1 MVDMSGHLIHIS
13 SSSFQGISITD
24 LRHINFTYFNLFS
37 SLNSCVTLG
46 DRTNNHWF
54 QSSFDSPIAS
64 FTSRKPLTLSLPTV
78 ITSVILLTLC
88 HTIHVWLVRRIW
100 LCFNSIFFP
109 VLFCLILYRCCE
121 DIGHPW
127 DRQVKASP
135 MKYLLICAKS
145 SYRRSPTSRNHQW
158 ISTFSLAKP
167 TVGWDGI
174 LCVPQCFHFC
184 SKKKSITFKRT
195 ITSHYLTLS
204 ERRKTQFIWTHTG
217 TLWSTASNV
226 EIFLSKNKMHRCCA
240 YCCVLPSHCLVS
252 SHNAIFSPLERERC
266 VTRPNNSCKRDYAY
280 CQSSKREEI
289 KIICIQLVALKIYL
303 HVILLR
309 KGNWKPLWSLPSVW
323 VKYVIKCRLF
333 TRN

>member
-1 MVDMSGHLIHIS
+1 MVDMSGHLIHNS

-54 QSSFDSPIAS
+54 KSSFDSPIAS

-88 HTIHVWLVRRIW
+88 HAIHVWLVRRIW

-127 DRQVKASP
+127 DRQVKARP
-135 MKYLLICAKS
+135 IKYLLVCAKS

-174 LCVPQCFHFC
+174 LCVLQCVHFC
-184 SKKKSITFKRT
+184 SRKR
-195 ITSHYLTLS
+195 
-204 ERRKTQFIWTHTG
+204 EK
-217 TLWSTASNV
+217 
-226 EIFLSKNKMHRCCA
+226 LSK
-240 YCCVLPSHCLVS
+240 
-252 SHNAIFSPLERERC
+252 ER
-266 VTRPNNSCKRDYAY
+266 
-280 CQSSKREEI
+280 
-289 KIICIQLVALKIYL
+289 
-303 HVILLR
+303 
-309 KGNWKPLWSLPSVW
+309 
-323 VKYVIKCRLF
+323 
-333 TRN
+333 